1 MSERIDNFSMLHD
14 QVGYADE
21 IGTLEDQ
28 YLRLKAVDGV
38 DGTFYQLET
47 KTPWSFS
54 SVEDIEILIK
64 RFVRL
69 RDSLG

>member
-1 MSERIDNFSMLHD
+1 MSERIDNFSILHD

-21 IGTLEDQ
+21 TGTLEDQ
-28 YLRLKAVDGV
+28 YLRLKAIDGIE
-38 DGTFYQLET
+38 GTYYQLET
-47 KTPWSFS
+47 KTPWNFT

-64 RFVRL
+64 RFIKL